1 VSQFYP
7 FQHIIWETTQRIF
20 NLKNYLTDN
29 KVRKK
34 LNFRPS
40 FLQILYLIIF
50 IILFAFIIY
59 TPTLIKGPVS
69 LTPKFILE
77 EETFEGS
84 LICILFI
91 ISILILNLYKREVN
105 RHKELITKI
114 NGEKKKVEERLTD
127 SEQYIAVLNVQI
139 QEIKSIFNTIDKY
152 PETKDGL
159 KKAFNFFGD
168 RVIGIVNSEWVL
180 FRIIDSKNQR
190 TVCEHFGSRK
200 GLKHSYPHVSNKMII
215 EKETVLPYSYIIS
228 NPKNLNIL
236 VACIMPV
243 DKITNDQH
251 VFIQAIINEVT
262 KLFVILNSLY
272 YKKESN
278 LVFEDYAVRK

>member
-1 VSQFYP
+1 M
-7 FQHIIWETTQRIF
+7 
-20 NLKNYLTDN
+20 
-29 KVRKK
+29 
-34 LNFRPS
+34 
-40 FLQILYLIIF
+40 
-50 IILFAFIIY
+50 
-59 TPTLIKGPVS
+59 
-69 LTPKFILE
+69 
-77 EETFEGS
+77 
-84 LICILFI
+84 
-91 ISILILNLYKREVN
+91 
-105 RHKELITKI
+105 
-114 NGEKKKVEERLTD
+114 
-127 SEQYIAVLNVQI
+127 
-139 QEIKSIFNTIDKY
+139 
-152 PETKDGL
+152 
-159 KKAFNFFGD
+159 
-168 RVIGIVNSEWVL
+168 GI

>member
-1 VSQFYP
+1 M
-7 FQHIIWETTQRIF
+7 R
-20 NLKNYLTDN
+20 
-29 KVRKK
+29 K
-34 LNFRPS
+34 LNIRPS

-50 IILFAFIIY
+50 IFLFAFIIY

-69 LTPKFILE
+69 LTPRFILE
-77 EETFEGS
+77 EETFEGF
-84 LICILFI
+84 LICILLI
-91 ISILILNLYKREVN
+91 ISILIFNLYKREVN
-105 RHKELITKI
+105 KHKELINKI
-114 NGEKKKVEERLTD
+114 NDEKKKVEERLND
-127 SEQYIAVLNVQI
+127 SEKYIAIMNVQI
-139 QEIKSIFNTIDKY
+139 QEIKSIFNTVDKY

-190 TVCEHFGSRK
+190 TICEHFGSRK

-215 EKETVLPYSYIIS
+215 EKETVLPYSYVIL
-228 NPKNLNIL
+228 NPQNLNIL
-236 VACIMPV
+236 IACIMPI

-251 VFIQAIINEVT
+251 VFIQAIINEIT

-278 LVFEDYAVRK
+278 LVFEEYATRK

>member
-1 VSQFYP
+1 M
-7 FQHIIWETTQRIF
+7 R
-20 NLKNYLTDN
+20 
-29 KVRKK
+29 K
-34 LNFRPS
+34 LNIRPS

-77 EETFEGS
+77 EETFEGF
-84 LICILFI
+84 LICVLFI
-91 ISILILNLYKREVN
+91 ISILILNLYKREVDK
-105 RHKELITKI
+105 HKELINKI
-114 NGEKKKVEERLTD
+114 NDEKKKVEERLND
-127 SEQYIAVLNVQI
+127 SEKYIAIMNVQI
-139 QEIKSIFNTIDKY
+139 QEIKSIFNTVDKY

-180 FRIIDSKNQR
+180 FRIIDNKNQR

-215 EKETVLPYSYIIS
+215 EKETVLPYSYVIS

-236 VACIMPV
+236 IACIMPI

-251 VFIQAIINEVT
+251 VFIQAIINEIT

-278 LVFEDYAVRK
+278 LVFEDNTDKR

>member
-1 VSQFYP
+1 M
-7 FQHIIWETTQRIF
+7 
-20 NLKNYLTDN
+20 
-29 KVRKK
+29 KK
-34 LNFRPS
+34 LTFRPS

-114 NGEKKKVEERLTD
+114 NDEKKKVEERLTD
-127 SEQYIAVLNVQI
+127 SEQYIAILNVQM
-139 QEIKSIFNTIDKY
+139 QEIRSIFNTIDKY

-190 TVCEHFGSRK
+190 TLCEHLGSRK
-200 GLKHSYPHVSNKMII
+200 GLKQSYPHVSNKMII
-215 EKETVLPYSYIIS
+215 EKETVLPYSYVIS

-236 VACIMPV
+236 VACIMPI

-272 YKKESN
+272 FKKESN
-278 LVFEDYAVRK
+278 LVFEDNDPLNKHNYSF

>member
-1 VSQFYP
+1 M
-7 FQHIIWETTQRIF
+7 
-20 NLKNYLTDN
+20 
-29 KVRKK
+29 KK
-34 LNFRPS
+34 PNFRPS

-91 ISILILNLYKREVN
+91 ISILILNLYKREVR

-114 NGEKKKVEERLTD
+114 SSEKKKVEERLTD
-127 SEQYIAVLNVQI
+127 SEQYIAILNVQM
-139 QEIKSIFNTIDKY
+139 QEIRSIFNTIDKY
-152 PETKDGL
+152 PETKEGL

-215 EKETVLPYSYIIS
+215 EKETVLPYSYVIS
-228 NPKNLNIL
+228 TPKNLNIL
-236 VACIMPV
+236 VVCIMPI

-278 LVFEDYAVRK
+278 LVFEGSDVRK

>member
-1 VSQFYP
+1 M
-7 FQHIIWETTQRIF
+7 
-20 NLKNYLTDN
+20 
-29 KVRKK
+29 KK
-34 LNFRPS
+34 LTFRPS

-91 ISILILNLYKREVN
+91 ISILIFNLFKREVT
-105 RHKELITKI
+105 RSKELITKI
-114 NGEKKKVEERLTD
+114 DGEKKKVEKRLTD
-127 SEQYIAVLNVQI
+127 SEQYIAILNVQM
-139 QEIKSIFNTIDKY
+139 QEIRSVFNTIDKY

-159 KKAFNFFGD
+159 KKAFNFFGE
-168 RVIGIVNSEWVL
+168 RVIGIANSEWVL

-190 TVCEHFGSRK
+190 TIWEHFGSRQ

-215 EKETVLPYSYIIS
+215 EKETVLPYSYVIS

-236 VACIMPV
+236 VACIMPI

-251 VFIQAIINEVT
+251 VLIQAVISEVT
-262 KLFVILNSLY
+262 KLFVILNSSY
-272 YKKESN
+272 FKKESN
-278 LVFEDYAVRK
+278 FVFEENAVIK